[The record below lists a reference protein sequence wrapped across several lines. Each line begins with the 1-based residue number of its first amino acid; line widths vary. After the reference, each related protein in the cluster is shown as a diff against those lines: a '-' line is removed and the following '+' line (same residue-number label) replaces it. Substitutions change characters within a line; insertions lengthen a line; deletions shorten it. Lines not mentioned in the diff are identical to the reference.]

1 MDLDNEIFYW
11 IERYLTDDMTAEEL
25 AHFEKLLANDASL
38 KSKVE
43 RQRAFTGVLTEYGK
57 RKSLLAQ
64 LDKFHAE
71 LPLAELA
78 SQYLPHDT
86 KIYQLWKKHRVGLA
100 VAASVMILAISGSM
114 IFMNLQKMEGQSTQ
128 VRALK
133 RDMEGI
139 KNSQHVLISKL
150 GHNSNIAANRAVN
163 FGGTGFLIDSKGY
176 LVTNFHVV
184 DGADSVSVES
194 NSGTVYKTTV
204 VYKNQGYDLAILQI
218 KDSTY
223 HSSGPLPYSFRR
235 VQPELGEQVFTLGFP
250 RDEIVY
256 NEGYMSSAT
265 GYKGDTINYQLS
277 IPVNPGNSGGPVLD
291 NQGDILGIISGRQT
305 QVDGVA
311 FAIRSSYLVKALN
324 DPQNDSIHHKIN
336 LPMRIKNNA
345 LVGIRREQQIKKL
358 QDYVF
363 VVRAYN

>member
-1 MDLDNEIFYW
+1 MDLDNEVFYW
-11 IERYLTDDMTAEEL
+11 IERYLTGDMTPEEFS
-25 AHFEKLLANDASL
+25 HFEMLLSNDASL

-57 RKSLLAQ
+57 RKSLLAT
-64 LDKFHAE
+64 LNKFHAE
-71 LPLAELA
+71 LPLAELTN
-78 SQYLPHDT
+78 QYLPQDT
-86 KIYQLWKKHRVGLA
+86 KFYQLWKKHRVGLA
-100 VAASVMILAISGSM
+100 VAASVLILAISGSM
-114 IFMNLQKMEGQSTQ
+114 IFMNLLKMEGQSTQ

-150 GHNSNIAANRAVN
+150 GHSSNTVPKSVN

-184 DGADSVSVES
+184 DGSDSVSVES
-194 NSGTVYKTTV
+194 NNGMVYKTAV

-324 DPQNDSIHHKIN
+324 DPKNDSIHHKIT
-336 LPMRIKNNA
+336 LPMRVKNTA
-345 LVGIRREQQIKKL
+345 LVGIRRQQQVKKL
-358 QDYVF
+358 QDFVF

>member
-1 MDLDNEIFYW
+1 MDLDNEIFDW
-11 IERYLTDDMTAEEL
+11 IERYLTGDMNAEER
-25 AHFEKLLANDASL
+25 AHFEVLLNNDASL

-43 RQRAFTGVLTEYGK
+43 RQRDFSGMLSAYG
-57 RKSLLAQ
+57 RRQHLLRQ
-64 LDKFHAE
+64 LDSFHVGLPVAE
-71 LPLAELA
+71 LVEKFQPRE
-78 SQYLPHDT
+78 T
-86 KIYQLWKKHRVGLA
+86 KFYQLWKKHRVGLA

-150 GHNSNIAANRAVN
+150 GHNSNNSVKSINY
-163 FGGTGFLIDSKGY
+163 GGTGFLIDSKGY

-184 DGADSVSVES
+184 DGADSVSVQS
-194 NSGTVYKTTV
+194 NKGVIYNTTV

-218 KDSTY
+218 KDSAY
-223 HSSGPLPYSFRR
+223 HNAGPLPYSFRR

-311 FAIRSSYLVKALN
+311 FAIRSSYLVRALN
-324 DPQNDSIHHKIN
+324 DPANDSIHHRIS
-336 LPMRIKNNA
+336 LPMKGRNNSLA
-345 LVGIRREQQIKKL
+345 GIRREQQIKKL
-358 QDYVF
+358 EDYVF

>member
-1 MDLDNEIFYW
+1 MDLENEVFDW
-11 IERYLTDDMTAEEL
+11 IERYLTGEMSSEEL
-25 AHFEKLLANDASL
+25 AHFETLLSDDASL

-57 RKSLLAQ
+57 RQQLMEQ
-64 LDKFHAE
+64 LDKFHYE
-71 LPLAELA
+71 LPLEELVAE
-78 SQYLPHDT
+78 YEPRET
-86 KIYQLWKKHRVGLA
+86 RFYQLWKKHRVGLA
-100 VAASVMILAISGSM
+100 VAASVFILAVSGSM
-114 IFMNLQKMEGQSTQ
+114 IFMNLRNMEGQSTQ

-139 KNSQHVLISKL
+139 KNSQHVLITKL
-150 GHNSNIAANRAVN
+150 GHNSNMSVRALN
-163 FGGTGFLIDSKGY
+163 YGGTGFMIDTKGY

-194 NSGTVYKTTV
+194 NNGNIYKTAV

-218 KDSTY
+218 RDSAY
-223 HSSGPLPYSFRR
+223 HAMGPLPYSFRR

-291 NQGDILGIISGRQT
+291 SQGDVLGIISGRQT

-324 DPQNDSIHHKIN
+324 DPKNDSIHHRIN
-336 LPMRIKNNA
+336 LPMRIKNNSLA
-345 LVGIRREQQIKKL
+345 GIRREQQIKKL